1 MGSRTNVSA
10 ETGDVLVA
18 PNVLVRLVSLAVRE
32 VPGVVWTGSTGR
44 AAARGRSGSRV
55 VIQSGAEGVQA
66 DCYLTAQANTD
77 LLELGITVQATVAA
91 VIQEL
96 AGMTVRE
103 VNVFIQDVEA
113 SSG

>member
-1 MGSRTNVSA
+1 
-10 ETGDVLVA
+10 
-18 PNVLVRLVSLAVRE
+18 
-32 VPGVVWTGSTGR
+32 
-44 AAARGRSGSRV
+44 V
-55 VIQSGAEGVQA
+55 VIQNGPEGVKA
-66 DCYLTAQANTD
+66 DCYLIAQANTH

-103 VNVFIQDVEA
+103 VNVYIQDVEA

>member
-1 MGSRTNVSA
+1 VVV
-10 ETGDVLVA
+10 ETGNVVVA
-18 PNVLVRLVSLAVRE
+18 PNVLVQLVSLAVRE
-32 VPGVVWTGSTGR
+32 VPGVVWLGSPAR
-44 AAARGRSGSRV
+44 AGLRSRSSSRV

-66 DCYLTAQANTD
+66 DCYLVAQADTN

-103 VNVFIQDVEA
+103 VNIYIQDVEA
-113 SSG
+113 GSG